1 MKTNYELGV
10 DILLN
15 KYLNLTDNEE
25 KIINLI
31 PEDVFKEVFDEYINF
46 CVDVDKTDLIDMV
59 LDRYIGNLALE
70 VLSDFNSIFDYCF
83 DNYTLYISYMDD
95 YYKHCG
101 ESVIRYIKLDD
112 IISKINQI
120 HPIQYILS
128 KFEDECV

>member
-1 MKTNYELGV
+1 MKTNYEIGIDL
-10 DILLN
+10 LLN
-15 KYLNLTDNEE
+15 KYLNLTDDEE

-46 CVDVDKTDLIDMV
+46 CVDVDKTDLIDMT
-59 LDRYIGNLALE
+59 LDRYMGNLALE

-83 DNYTLYISYMDD
+83 DNYILYISYMDD

-101 ESVIRYIKLDD
+101 ESVIRYIKCDD

-128 KFEDECV
+128 KFQDE